1 MTSPRPRPRPR
12 CRIGV
17 DVGGT
22 FTDFVLVDEARGV
35 IFTGKQLTSTA
46 DPGVAIREGVQRVA
60 REAGLDLADIDGVVH
75 GTTLVA
81 NTIIERTGARVG
93 LITTRGFRDVLEVGT
108 EMRHDLYDLF
118 LEKAEPLVPR
128 DRRLTVD
135 ERLDSEGTVLRPM
148 DEAELRKAAQALV
161 GMGVE
166 AIAVC
171 FVNSYVNPVHE
182 RRAGEILAAML
193 PAIPVTVSTTVAPEI
208 REYERAC
215 TAAANAYVMPLM
227 RRYVTD
233 LHRKLADAGLRAPLN
248 VMLSG
253 GGIAAL
259 RVAREA
265 PIQLVESGPAA
276 GAIAGAHYARITG
289 TPSVIAFDM
298 GGTTAKMCLIEN
310 GEPEHATTFEA
321 GRVKRFAQG
330 SGIPLKVPVVDLI
343 EIGAGG
349 GSIARLDAMGLV
361 KVGPQ
366 SAGAAPGPVCYG
378 RGGTEPTV
386 TDADLWLGY
395 LSPDFF
401 LGGEMRL
408 DVAAVRAAMD
418 EALARPAGLD
428 TTAAAAGVHAIVNNN
443 MAAAARRHIAEKGR
457 DPRRYALVATGGA
470 GPVHAYG
477 LARLL
482 GVRRIICPL
491 GAGVTSA
498 LGFLIAAPATARAH
512 SHVCRVESVAAD
524 TVDAFF
530 DAMAR
535 DATRALVEAG
545 GDVGTIVIERR
556 VEMRYV
562 GQGFE
567 IEVPVPDGVL
577 APDLGTVLH
586 ARFLER
592 YDALFGRR
600 ITGVPVETVTWRLTA
615 SGPTPNVRLDFQGQR
630 IDSGAAEKGE
640 RPVHF
645 QGTGFAPCKVYNR
658 YALAAGTRF
667 RGPAVVEER
676 ESTAVAGPGTT
687 LSIDRHLNLI
697 IDIDAP
703 RPAAREGREAPGR

>member
-1 MTSPRPRPRPR
+1 MVTDARAR

-22 FTDFVLVDEARGV
+22 FTDFVLVDETRDL
-35 IFTGKQLTSTA
+35 IFTGKQLTSPS
-46 DPGVAIREGVQRVA
+46 DPGIAICEGVERIA
-60 REAGLDLADIDGVVH
+60 REANVALAAIDGVVH

-93 LITTRGFRDVLEVGT
+93 LITTRGFRDVLEVGN
-108 EMRHDLYDLF
+108 EMRYDLYDLF
-118 LEKAEPLVPR
+118 LEKAEPLAPR

-135 ERLDSEGTVLRPM
+135 ERIDSEGSVVRPM
-148 DEAELRKAAQALV
+148 DEAELREVARALV

-171 FVNSYVNPVHE
+171 FINGYVNSMHE
-182 RRAGEILAAML
+182 RRAGAILAEMF
-193 PAIPVTVSTTVAPEI
+193 PGIPTTASTVVAPEI

-215 TAAANAYVMPLM
+215 TAAANAYVTPLM
-227 RRYVTD
+227 RRYVTG
-233 LHRKLADAGLRAPLN
+233 LQGKLADMGLRAPLN

-276 GAIAGAHYARITG
+276 GAIAGAHYARMTG

-298 GGTTAKMCLIEN
+298 GGTTAKMCLVEN
-310 GEPEHATTFEA
+310 GEAEHATTFET
-321 GRVKRFAQG
+321 GRVKRFAHG
-330 SGIPLKVPVVDLI
+330 SGIPLKVPVIDLI

-349 GSIARLDAMGLV
+349 GSIARLDAMGLM

-366 SAGAAPGPVCYG
+366 SAGAEPGPVCYG

-401 LGGEMRL
+401 LGGEMPL
-408 DVAAVRAAMD
+408 DATAVRDAMD
-418 EALARPAGLD
+418 RTLSRPAGLD
-428 TTAAAAGVHAIVNNN
+428 TTDAAAGVHAIVNNN

-457 DPRRYALVATGGA
+457 DPRRYVLVATGGA

-482 GVRRIICPL
+482 GIRRIICPL
-491 GAGVTSA
+491 AAGVTSS
-498 LGFLIAAPATARAH
+498 LGFLIAAPATDRAH
-512 SHVCRVESVAAD
+512 SHVSRVESVSAD
-524 TVDAFF
+524 TVNAFY

-535 DATRALVEAG
+535 DATEALVEAG
-545 GDVGTIVIERR
+545 GDAGTVAVERR

-562 GQGFE
+562 GLGFE

-577 APDLGTVLH
+577 GSDLGAVLH
-586 ARFLER
+586 ERFLER
-592 YDALFGRR
+592 YDELFGRR

-615 SGPTPNVRLDFQGQR
+615 SGPTPNIELNFRGQR
-630 IDSGAAEKGE
+630 IESGAAEKGE
-640 RPVHF
+640 RQVHF
-645 QGTGFAPCKVYNR
+645 PETGFAPCKVYNR
-658 YALAAGTRF
+658 YGLGASTAF

-676 ESTAVAGPGTT
+676 ESTVVAGPDTT
-687 LSIDRHLNLI
+687 LSIDGHLNLI
-697 IDIDAP
+697 IDIDAS
-703 RPAAREGREAPGR
+703 RPDGGQAEPVR

>member
-1 MTSPRPRPRPR
+1 MTEPGPR

-22 FTDFVLVDEARGV
+22 FTDFVLVDEARDV
-35 IFTGKQLTSTA
+35 IFTGKQLTSA
-46 DPGVAIREGVQRVA
+46 CDPGVAICEGVQRIA
-60 REAGLDLADIDGVVH
+60 GEAGVDPGAVDGVVH

-81 NTIIERTGARVG
+81 NTIIERTGARIG
-93 LITTRGFRDVLEVGT
+93 LITTGGFRDVLEVGT
-108 EMRHDLYDLF
+108 EMRYDLYDLF
-118 LEKAEPLVPR
+118 LEKAEPLAPR

-135 ERLDSEGTVLRPM
+135 ERIDSDGNVLRPM
-148 DEAELRKAAQALV
+148 DEAELREAARVLV

-166 AIAVC
+166 ALAVC
-171 FVNSYVNPVHE
+171 FINSYANSVHE
-182 RRAGEILAAML
+182 RRAREILAESFPAL
-193 PAIPVTVSTTVAPEI
+193 PLTVSAMVAPEI

-227 RRYVTD
+227 RRYVTG
-233 LHRKLADAGLRAPLN
+233 LQGKLADMGLRAPLN

-259 RVAREA
+259 RVARET

-321 GRVKRFAQG
+321 GRVKRFAHG
-330 SGIPLKVPVVDLI
+330 SGIPLKVPVIDLI

-349 GSIARLDAMGLV
+349 GSIARLDAMGLM

-366 SAGAAPGPVCYG
+366 SAGAEPGPVCYA
-378 RGGTEPTV
+378 RGGTQPTV

-401 LGGEMRL
+401 LGGEMPL
-408 DVAAVRAAMD
+408 DVAAVRDAID
-418 EALARPAGLD
+418 SVLSRPAGLD
-428 TTAAAAGVHAIVNNN
+428 TTGAAAGVHAIVNSN

-457 DPRRYALVATGGA
+457 DPRRHALVATGGA
-470 GPVHAYG
+470 GPVHAWG
-477 LARLL
+477 LARRL
-482 GVRRIICPL
+482 GMRRIVCPL
-491 GAGVTSA
+491 AAGVTSS
-498 LGFLIAAPATARAH
+498 LGFLIAAPATDRAH
-512 SHVCRVESVAAD
+512 SHVSRVESVSHHTVAA
-524 TVDAFF
+524 FY

-535 DATRALVEAG
+535 DATAALVEAG
-545 GDVGTIVIERR
+545 GDAGTIAVERR

-567 IEVPVPDGVL
+567 IEVPVPNGAL
-577 APDLGTVLH
+577 GPDLGAVLH
-586 ARFLER
+586 ERFLER
-592 YDALFGRR
+592 YDELFGRR

-615 SGPTPNVRLDFQGQR
+615 SGPTPNVNLNFRGRR
-630 IDSGAAEKGE
+630 IEAGAAEKGE
-640 RPVHF
+640 RQVHF
-645 QGTGFAPCKVYNR
+645 PGTGFVRCKVYNR
-658 YALAAGTRF
+658 YGLAAGTSF

-676 ESTAVAGPGTT
+676 ESTVVAGPDTT
-687 LSIDRHLNLI
+687 LSVDEFLNLV
-697 IDIDAP
+697 IDIDEP
-703 RPAAREGREAPGR
+703 RPD

>member
-1 MTSPRPRPRPR
+1 MTESRPR

-22 FTDFVLVDEARGV
+22 FTDFVLVDEDRDL
-35 IFTGKQLTSTA
+35 IFTGKQLTSTS
-46 DPGVAIREGVQRVA
+46 DPGVAICEGVQRIA
-60 REAGLDLADIDGVVH
+60 REAKVDLADIDGVVH

-93 LITTRGFRDVLEVGT
+93 FVTTRGFRDVLEVGT
-108 EMRHDLYDLF
+108 EMRYDLYDLF
-118 LEKAEPLVPR
+118 LEKAQPLAPR

-135 ERLDSEGTVLRPM
+135 ERIDADGNVLRPM
-148 DEAELRKAAQALV
+148 DEGELRTAVRALV
-161 GMGVE
+161 DMGVE

-171 FVNSYVNPVHE
+171 FINSYVNPVHE
-182 RRAGEILAAML
+182 RRAGEILAEVC
-193 PAIPVTVSTTVAPEI
+193 PATPATVSTMVAPEI

-215 TAAANAYVMPLM
+215 TAAANAYVMPMM
-227 RRYVTD
+227 RRYVTG
-233 LHRKLADAGLRAPLN
+233 LQGKLADSGLRAPLN

-265 PIQLVESGPAA
+265 PIQLIESGPAA

-321 GRVKRFAQG
+321 GRVKRFAHG
-330 SGIPLKVPVVDLI
+330 SGIPLKVPVIDLI

-349 GSIARLDAMGLV
+349 GSIARLDAMGLM

-366 SAGAAPGPVCYG
+366 SAGAEPGPVCY
-378 RGGTEPTV
+378 RHGGTEPTV

-401 LGGEMRL
+401 LGGEMPL
-408 DVAAVRAAMD
+408 DAAAVREAMD
-418 EALARPAGLD
+418 RTLSRPAGLD
-428 TTAAAAGVHAIVNNN
+428 TTGAAAGVHAIVNNN

-470 GPVHAYG
+470 GPVHAWG

-491 GAGVTSA
+491 AAGVTSS
-498 LGFLIAAPATARAH
+498 LGFLIAAPATDRAH
-512 SHVCRVESVAAD
+512 SHVSRVESISAD
-524 TVDAFF
+524 TVNGFY

-535 DATRALVEAG
+535 DATAALVEAG
-545 GDVGTIVIERR
+545 GDAGTIAVERR

-567 IEVPVPDGVL
+567 IEVPVPVGV
-577 APDLGTVLH
+577 PGSELGEVLH
-586 ARFLER
+586 RRFHER

-600 ITGVPVETVTWRLTA
+600 ISGVPVETVTWRLTA
-615 SGPTPNVRLDFQGQR
+615 SGPTPNVNLNFRGQR
-630 IDSGAAEKGE
+630 IDTGGAEKGE
-640 RPVHF
+640 RQVHF
-645 QGTGFAPCKVYNR
+645 PETGFAPCKVYNR
-658 YALAAGTRF
+658 YGLAAGTSF

-676 ESTAVAGPGTT
+676 ESTVVAGPGTT
-687 LSIDRHLNLI
+687 LSVDGFLNLV
-697 IDIDAP
+697 IDIDEP
-703 RPAAREGREAPGR
+703 RPDSGSR